1 MQPLEGTL
9 PPGLFLV
16 DNVHL
21 LLLTHAFS
29 MVTPCPQYP
38 QRREKILTLMVDSQF
53 YLWSFTVYS
62 IEKLP
67 ECFINVRLLPHGLKL
82 ETVDNCESN
91 ANQGINEEE
100 KELVTSNRTP
110 GIPSHLPHP
119 SPPSTSNPH
128 GGLNLS

>member
-1 MQPLEGTL
+1 MQPLAETL

-16 DNVHL
+16 DNIHS

-29 MVTPCPQYP
+29 MVTSCPQYP

-100 KELVTSNRTP
+100 KELVNSNRIP
-110 GIPSHLPHP
+110 GTP
-119 SPPSTSNPH
+119 SPCSTRLYPPPLTPM
-128 GGLNLS
+128 GA